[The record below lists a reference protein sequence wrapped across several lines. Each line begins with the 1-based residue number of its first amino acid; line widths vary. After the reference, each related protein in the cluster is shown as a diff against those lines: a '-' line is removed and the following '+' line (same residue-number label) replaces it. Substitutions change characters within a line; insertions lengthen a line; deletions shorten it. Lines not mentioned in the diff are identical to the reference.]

1 MLPRR
6 YWHLVLI
13 RHGQESDDAPKSAYV
28 SHPIAPTSTAQGA
41 RTGFFKRLAAKLRGS
56 WEATLSKGMKRFDQS
71 QSECDL
77 TKSAAY
83 HQFKS

>member
-1 MLPRR
+1 MTRLSQRMCRILLRLLQRR
-6 YWHLVLI
+6 RV
-13 RHGQESDDAPKSAYV
+13 RAPV
-28 SHPIAPTSTAQGA
+28 SSSGWLQ
-41 RTGFFKRLAAKLRGS
+41 LRGS